1 MPGQLIY
8 DGDCGFCRKC
18 VARWKTI
25 TGGRA
30 QAVPYQEAAAEHPEI
45 PIEEFRRAVQ
55 YIDENGLRFSG
66 APAIF
71 ESLKDVPGYGW
82 LAWSYRHVPLFAPAS
97 DWVYREVAGH
107 RKSATRLT
115 RMLWGASGAYFA
127 APEYKTAVWL
137 FTRLLAIIFM
147 IAFISFGVQARG
159 LIGSQGILPVASYLE
174 AVRNS
179 VGSQAWVD
187 APTIF
192 WWWHSDGALEF
203 TCRAGAAL
211 ALICALGLFQRA
223 LFAAIFIMYLSL
235 VTAGQV
241 FMGYQWDFLLLECA
255 FLAIFLTPSLP
266 RVWLCQWL
274 LFRLMFESGC
284 VKLLSHDPV
293 WANLTAIS
301 YHYQTQPLPTPLAW
315 YAFQA
320 PMWFH
325 KMSTAAVF
333 AVELLAPFLIFGPRR
348 IKQFAA
354 LAFISLQL
362 LIMLTGNYTCFN
374 LLAMSLCLFLLDD
387 QFWGRF
393 GEKLR
398 RGTRGPDP
406 MRSRLLSAALVA
418 FVLVASGVEI
428 ATMFSESVPAA
439 GQSLVSGLAPFG
451 VVNSYGLF
459 ASMTTVRMEIEVQGS
474 NDGNTWE
481 TYTFRYKPG
490 DPARAPR
497 WVAPHQPRLD
507 WQMWFAALGNYREN
521 PWFSAFMY
529 RLLSASP
536 DVLGLLEKDP
546 FAGHRPKYVRALAF
560 EYRFSDIHYKDTAQL
575 WWRREP
581 KGMYFP
587 PSSLRNP

>member
-18 VARWKTI
+18 VDRWKTI

-30 QAVPYQEAAAEHPEI
+30 QAVPYQEAAALHPEI
-45 PIEEFRRAVQ
+45 PVEEFRRAVQ
-55 YIDENGLRFSG
+55 YINENGERSSG
-66 APAIF
+66 AVAVF
-71 ESLKDVPGYGW
+71 ESLRDVPGYGW
-82 LAWSYRHVPLFAPAS
+82 LVWSYRHVPLFAPAS
-97 DWVYREVAGH
+97 DSVYREVAGH
-107 RKSATRLT
+107 RKSATWVT
-115 RMLWGASGAYFA
+115 RRLWGASGASFRE
-127 APEYKTAVWL
+127 PEYKTAVWL
-137 FTRLLAIIFM
+137 FTRVLGILFM
-147 IAFISFGVQARG
+147 IAFVSFGVQVRG

-174 AVRNS
+174 AVKNT
-179 VGSQAWVD
+179 VGSSSFVD

-192 WWWHSDGALEF
+192 WWRHSDGALEW
-203 TCRAGAAL
+203 TCWIGAAL
-211 ALICALGLFQRA
+211 ALTCACGFFQQA
-223 LFAAIFIMYLSL
+223 LFAVIFVLYLSL

-255 FLAIFLTPSLP
+255 FLAIFLTPSWP

-293 WANLTAIS
+293 WANLTALS

-315 YAFQA
+315 YAFQL
-320 PMWFH
+320 PMWFQ
-325 KMSTAAVF
+325 KMSTAFLFV
-333 AVELLAPFLIFGPRR
+333 VELLVPFLVFGPRR
-348 IKQFAA
+348 MKQFAA
-354 LAFISLQL
+354 GAFIVLQL

-374 LLAMSLCLFLLDD
+374 LLAMSLCLFLFDD
-387 QFWGRF
+387 HFWGRF
-393 GEKLR
+393 QRVKR
-398 RGTRGPDP
+398 ATDS
-406 MRSRLLSAALVA
+406 MRSRVLSAALVIL
-418 FVLVASGVEI
+418 VLVVSGVEI
-428 ATMFSESVPAA
+428 VTMFSETVPAV
-439 GQSLVSGLAPFG
+439 GQALVSGLSPFG

-459 ASMTTVRMEIEVQGS
+459 ASMTTVRIEIEVQGS

-490 DPARAPR
+490 DPSRAPR

-507 WQMWFAALGNYREN
+507 WQMWFAALGNYRDN
-521 PWFSAFMY
+521 PWFSNFMY

-536 DVLGLLEKDP
+536 DVLRLVEKDP

-560 EYRFSDIHYKDTAQL
+560 EYRFSDIHYKETTQM
-575 WWRREP
+575 WWQKEP